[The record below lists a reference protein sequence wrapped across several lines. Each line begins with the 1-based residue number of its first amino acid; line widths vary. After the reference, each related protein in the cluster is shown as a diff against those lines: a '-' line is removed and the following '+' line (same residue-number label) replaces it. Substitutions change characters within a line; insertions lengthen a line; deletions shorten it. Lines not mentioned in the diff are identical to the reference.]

1 MAGKFNYTESTFQLD
16 KKFIL
21 ELGWGRDFFLPAL
34 KGLFH
39 PIDDV
44 TKRQDWSLQF
54 FIYLR

>member
-44 TKRQDWSLQF
+44 TKRQD
-54 FIYLR
+54 